1 MSVSSTE
8 NSDNMPVANLNL
20 PHIPVF
26 DISEVDI
33 LSQRWTTYKKHF
45 EILCNATGV
54 KDEKQKLSMLLTY
67 VGEKMYEMYEQIV
80 PEDITTQTYH
90 GVLTAFDTHFATAV
104 NYNYECYVFRQM
116 KQLSDETLHQY
127 FIRLK
132 EQAAK
137 CNFTDTDREI
147 KQQIELITS
156 NNKLRQYSFQHQDKI
171 LQEISSIRKTFES
184 SKIQTEKITKCTEN
198 DKLNEDINAVRK
210 RTPSL
215 GKNNSSFR
223 EGMSKI
229 GQQPK
234 KCFKCDGNYPH
245 SNFCP
250 AESKFY
256 KRYGKQGCR
265 TKMNVLPTQNPFPAK
280 QSVYQNPVNQIT
292 HSSSNPNLI
301 LPQSVDLSYVNNDSE
316 DEAEHLFIVL
326 NMLLRICCRKQ

>member
-1 MSVSSTE
+1 
-8 NSDNMPVANLNL
+8 
-20 PHIPVF
+20 
-26 DISEVDI
+26 
-33 LSQRWTTYKKHF
+33 
-45 EILCNATGV
+45 
-54 KDEKQKLSMLLTY
+54 MLLTY
-67 VGEKMYEMYEQIV
+67 VGEKMYEIYEQIV
-80 PEDITTQTYH
+80 LGDITTQTYN

-104 NYNYECYVFRQM
+104 DYSYECYVFRQM

-184 SKIQTEKITKCTEN
+184 SKIQTEKITKRTEN

-229 GQQPK
+229 GQ
-234 KCFKCDGNYPH
+234 
-245 SNFCP
+245 
-250 AESKFY
+250 
-256 KRYGKQGCR
+256 
-265 TKMNVLPTQNPFPAK
+265 
-280 QSVYQNPVNQIT
+280 
-292 HSSSNPNLI
+292 
-301 LPQSVDLSYVNNDSE
+301 
-316 DEAEHLFIVL
+316 
-326 NMLLRICCRKQ
+326 

>member
-26 DISEVDI
+26 DISEVDT
-33 LSQRWTTYKKHF
+33 LSQRWTTYKKRF

-80 PEDITTQTYH
+80 PEDITAQTYN

-104 NYNYECYVFRQM
+104 NYSYECYVFRQM

-147 KQQIELITS
+147 K
-156 NNKLRQYSFQHQDKI
+156 
-171 LQEISSIRKTFES
+171 
-184 SKIQTEKITKCTEN
+184 
-198 DKLNEDINAVRK
+198 
-210 RTPSL
+210 
-215 GKNNSSFR
+215 
-223 EGMSKI
+223 
-229 GQQPK
+229 
-234 KCFKCDGNYPH
+234 
-245 SNFCP
+245 
-250 AESKFY
+250 
-256 KRYGKQGCR
+256 
-265 TKMNVLPTQNPFPAK
+265 
-280 QSVYQNPVNQIT
+280 
-292 HSSSNPNLI
+292 
-301 LPQSVDLSYVNNDSE
+301 
-316 DEAEHLFIVL
+316 
-326 NMLLRICCRKQ
+326 